1 MASFIS
7 NRFKYELASGKIN
20 WAASAQFKAILCYT
34 TFSGT
39 NDDDNVGDLS
49 VLGEVTGTGYSPGY
63 GSTGRKAI
71 TGTIEQDETNN
82 RAILKIADLTWTGID
97 VGATSCAGVLIYMH
111 GISSTGGTVTSDA
124 NAPIVAW
131 LEFTAAK
138 RTNGED
144 FTVNFDQTN
153 GAITIS

>member
-7 NRFKYELASGKIN
+7 NRFKFELASGKIL
-20 WAASAQFKAILCYT
+20 WATAAQFKAILCYN
-34 TFSGT
+34 TFTGT

-49 VLGEVTGTGYSPGY
+49 VLGEATGTGYTAGY
-63 GSTGRKAI
+63 ANSGRKAVV
-71 TGTIEQDETNN
+71 GTLVQDETNN
-82 RAILKIADLTWTGID
+82 RANLKIADLTWTAID
-97 VGATSCAGVLIYMH
+97 VGATQLAGVLIYMH
-111 GISSTGGTVTSDA
+111 AIDSTAGTVTSDA

-131 LEFTAAK
+131 LEFSTAK